1 MFERLLQL
9 KWPVHK
15 RLLFL
20 GKILLSGL
28 ALALVFSKLDVSQTL
43 SILKSLNV
51 AWLILAILLFNL
63 SKILSAFR
71 LNRLFAAIG
80 LNLLEVQNLRLY
92 YIGMFYNLFLPGG
105 IGGDAY
111 KIVMLKKHK
120 QSAVKKT
127 TLAVFLDRLS
137 GMLAIVFL
145 IGAIIVGILQ
155 LEIPEMY
162 AAVIYLLLL
171 ALYPLF
177 FLGLNYL
184 LKEFKPAFISMSVLG
199 FGVQFSQI
207 LCALCLLQ
215 AMDVGDLWPEY
226 IALFLFSSIV
236 TIVPITIGGLGARE
250 LAFLWGQRLLN
261 VDISSAISLSLL
273 FFLITAFS
281 SLIGAFLRF
290 EENGKD

>member
-1 MFERLLQL
+1 LLQL

-51 AWLILAILLFNL
+51 AWLLLAILLFNL

-120 QSAVKKT
+120 QSTVKKT

-145 IGAIIVGILQ
+145 IGVIIVGVLQ

-177 FLGLNYL
+177 YLGLNYL
-184 LKEFKPAFISMSVLG
+184 LKEFKPAFISISVLG

-215 AMDVGDLWPEY
+215 AMDVGNLWPEY

-250 LAFLWGQRLLN
+250 LAFLWGHRLLN
-261 VDISSAISLSLL
+261 VDISLAISLSLL

-290 EENGKD
+290 EEKGRD